1 MLGKNFNLLF
11 YLKKP
16 KNYTDGPRPIYMRIT
31 VDGIAKEIATAR
43 VCDPKLWIPHLE
55 CSTGKS
61 ESQKELNEHLSI
73 LKLKV
78 FDARRVLLEN
88 DREIT
93 AESIRNMLTGREDK
107 GRMILEIFQ
116 QHNEQMAAL
125 VGKDFAPGTMERYK
139 TSLEHTRTFIKWKFG
154 TEDLPISKL
163 SFEFATDYEFWLK
176 TVRKCAHNTSIKY
189 VANFKKIVN
198 HCVRNGWLTRD
209 PFLGYKMIKKEV
221 DVNPLTKEELQVL
234 REKQFASVR
243 MDQVRD
249 IFLFCCYT
257 GLAYADIHKLKRSE
271 IIIGVD
277 GGKWIFTSRLKTD
290 SASRIPLLP
299 EALRIM
305 EKYNTH
311 PQCVER
317 DRVLPVSTN
326 QKMNG
331 YLKEIGDICGITKKF
346 TTHIARHTFATTI
359 TLGNGVP
366 IETVSKMLGHKNLKT
381 TQHYAKIIDKKVSD
395 DMLAL
400 KQKLQA
406 V

>member
-1 MLGKNFNLLF
+1 MLGKSFSLFF

-16 KNYTDGPRPIYMRIT
+16 KNYEKGPQPIYMRIT
-31 VDGIAKEIATAR
+31 VDGILKEITTTR
-43 VCDPKLWIPHLE
+43 ECDPKLWIPHLE

-116 QHNEQMAAL
+116 QHNEQMSAL

-139 TSLEHTRTFIKWKFG
+139 TSLEHTRAFIKWKFG

-209 PFLGYKMIKKEV
+209 PFLGYK
-221 DVNPLTKEELQVL
+221 N
-234 REKQFASVR
+234 
-243 MDQVRD
+243 DQ
-249 IFLFCCYT
+249 
-257 GLAYADIHKLKRSE
+257 KRS
-271 IIIGVD
+271 G
-277 GGKWIFTSRLKTD
+277 
-290 SASRIPLLP
+290 
-299 EALRIM
+299 
-305 EKYNTH
+305 
-311 PQCVER
+311 C
-317 DRVLPVSTN
+317 
-326 QKMNG
+326 
-331 YLKEIGDICGITKKF
+331 
-346 TTHIARHTFATTI
+346 
-359 TLGNGVP
+359 
-366 IETVSKMLGHKNLKT
+366 
-381 TQHYAKIIDKKVSD
+381 
-395 DMLAL
+395 
-400 KQKLQA
+400 
-406 V
+406 